1 MRSSQLAHAIRLA
14 SLAALVA
21 PASALA
27 GGFSLNEQCA
37 CAMGAANAGMAANA
51 ENATTVLFNPAG
63 MSQLSGT
70 NISFGAAVLD
80 IDAEAKSGSYSATD
94 SLGQPYA
101 GSNGGDI
108 ADPAVLPNIYIT
120 HEVSDSIDVGFGIHA
135 PYGLAADYDNDF
147 TGRYFADKTEL
158 TAISFTPAV
167 SVNNGEGLSMGVALN
182 IMYAEGRLSKYQDL
196 RSLAVRQQLQALGA
210 GSLGDL
216 TPAQQAQVLGGANQ
230 LADSFDTYADV
241 EGDDVAVTMR
251 VGFQYDLSPA
261 TRIGLTAQ
269 TGTELEL
276 EGDMKISQFPVA
288 TGNPAAPYT
297 TTTLQED
304 VTVPLAIPESITVG
318 IRHQLNDSVTLLAGA
333 TYARWGAFEELDIY
347 SREGDSGSISQA
359 VGRTGDENPITHITE
374 KWKNTWQFNVGGVW
388 QVSPVWA
395 LKAGYAF
402 DESPVDE
409 YVTAR
414 IPSEDR
420 HWLTLGAQ
428 WKDVSSGWTV
438 DAAIGTLIF
447 NDDADVNDNEYA
459 HTDPTGNPTSLS
471 NYQGEYELSAWSAS
485 VQLSK
490 AF

>member
-1 MRSSQLAHAIRLA
+1 MRSSALARAVRLV
-14 SLAALVA
+14 SLTAMVA
-21 PASALA
+21 PAGALA

-37 CAMGAANAGMAANA
+37 CAMGVANAGMAANA

-70 NISFGAAVLD
+70 NVSFGAAYLD
-80 IDAEAKSGSYSATD
+80 IDAEAKSGTYSATD
-94 SLGQPYA
+94 SLRQPYY
-101 GSNGGDI
+101 GSGGGDI
-108 ADPAVLPNIYIT
+108 ADPALLPNIYIT

-158 TAISFTPAV
+158 TVISFTPALA
-167 SVNNGEGLSMGVALN
+167 VNNGKGLSMGVALN
-182 IMYAEGRLSKYQDL
+182 IMYAEGRLSRYQDVRAL
-196 RSLAVRQQLQALGA
+196 AVGRMGADPATANSLA
-210 GSLGDL
+210 D
-216 TPAQQAQVLGGANQ
+216 TY
-230 LADSFDTYADV
+230 DTYADV
-241 EGDDVAVTMR
+241 EGDDIGVTMR

-276 EGDMKISQFPVA
+276 DGDMELSQLPVA
-288 TGNPAAPYT
+288 TGNPAAPFT
-297 TTTLQED
+297 STTLKED

-333 TYARWGAFEELDIY
+333 TYALWSNFEELDIF
-347 SREGDSGSISQA
+347 SREGDSGAISA
-359 VGRTGDENPITHITE
+359 LKGRTGDENPITHITE
-374 KWKNTWQFNVGGVW
+374 EWKNTWQFNVGAVW
-388 QVSPVWA
+388 QLNPVWA

-402 DESPVDE
+402 DESPVDQ

-428 WKDVSSGWTV
+428 WKDMASGWTV
-438 DAAIGTLIF
+438 DAAVGTLIF
-447 NDDADVNDNEYA
+447 NDDAEVYDREYA
-459 HTDPTGNPTSLS
+459 HTDPTGAPVSLS
-471 NYQGEYELSAWSAS
+471 SYEGEYDLSAWSAS
-485 VQLSK
+485 VQISK